1 MSPSPTMENPRIY
14 QVLHV
19 STTSAGGLGTS
30 LLSIMQSLDP
40 QRFKVQV
47 ALGLGYPLDSAFEPA
62 GFTLHPLKLSRGIH
76 PLEFVETIYR
86 LFRLM
91 RRQHFDVVHVHGS
104 EAGILAR
111 VAAWLARIPVV
122 VVELHG
128 YANRDPNSILERT
141 VYRWIEA
148 ALNPITDAY
157 VAVSAHVARQWVARG
172 ICDLRR
178 IQVIHHAL
186 ALAQFPDRPLATRP
200 GHATGKPVVGTVC
213 LLEARKGL
221 QCLVEAMPTVV
232 QRVPGVR
239 FVVVGEGPL
248 KPWMVARATELG
260 VLEHIDFLGW
270 RNDVPELMWQFDLFA
285 LPSRRESFGL
295 VFLEAMASRCPI
307 VATRVDGIP
316 EVVSDGHTGTLVEP
330 DNRQALAEAIV
341 DLLTNPQKA
350 DQFAT
355 AGRARVEDH
364 FNSQR
369 MAREYNALYGR
380 LLDITP
386 SVGNKTYAQTLL
398 QKRTRP

>member
-1 MSPSPTMENPRIY
+1 MENPRTY

-40 QRFKVQV
+40 QRYKVEV

-62 GFTLHPLKLSRGIH
+62 GFKLHPLKLSRGIH
-76 PLEFVETIYR
+76 PLEFIETIYR
-86 LFRLM
+86 LYRLM

-157 VAVSAHVARQWVARG
+157 VAVSGHVARQWVARG
-172 ICDLRR
+172 ICDPQR

-186 ALAQFPDRPLATRP
+186 ALEQFPDRPVVTRP
-200 GHATGKPVVGTVC
+200 GRAAGQPVVGTVC

-221 QCLVEAMPTVV
+221 HCLVEAMPAVI

-239 FVVVGEGPL
+239 FAVVGEGPL
-248 KPWMVARATELG
+248 KPWMQARATELG
-260 VLEHIDFLGW
+260 IADHIDFLGW

-295 VFLEAMASRCPI
+295 VFLEAMASRCPV

-330 DNRQALAEAIV
+330 DQPQALADAIV
-341 DLLTNPQKA
+341 DLLNHPGKA
-350 DQFAT
+350 DQFAA
-355 AGRARVEDH
+355 AGRARVETH
-364 FNSQR
+364 FNSER
-369 MAREYNALYGR
+369 LAREYNTLYGQ
-380 LLDITP
+380 LLGITP
-386 SVGNKTYAQTLL
+386 GVGMHAPAHTTL
-398 QKRTRP
+398 QKEPTP

>member
-1 MSPSPTMENPRIY
+1 MTAWPAMEHPRTFH
-14 QVLHV
+14 VLHV

-40 QRFKVQV
+40 KRFHVQV
-47 ALGLGYPLDSAFEPA
+47 ALGLGYPLDNAFEPA
-62 GFTLHPLKLSRGIH
+62 GFKLHPLKLSRGIH
-76 PLEFVETIYR
+76 PFEFVETIYR
-86 LFRLM
+86 LYRLM
-91 RRQHFDVVHVHGS
+91 RRQNFDLVHVHGS

-172 ICDLRR
+172 ICNPQR

-186 ALAQFPDRPLATRP
+186 ALDEFPDRPPVTRP
-200 GHATGKPVVGTVC
+200 GRAAENPVVGTVC

-221 QCLVEAMPTVV
+221 HCLVEAMPAVI

-239 FVVVGEGPL
+239 FAVVGEGPL

-260 VLEHIDFLGW
+260 ILKHIDFLGW
-270 RNDVPELMWQFDLFA
+270 RSDVPELMWQFDVFA

-307 VATRVDGIP
+307 VATQVDGIP

-330 DNRQALAEAIV
+330 DNPRALATAIV
-341 DLLTNPQKA
+341 DLLNNHNMA
-350 DQFAT
+350 DQFAI
-355 AGRARVEDH
+355 AGRCRVETH
-364 FNSQR
+364 FNSER
-369 MAREYNALYGR
+369 LAREYNTLYSN
-380 LLDITP
+380 LLGIPTGMNTP
-386 SVGNKTYAQTLL
+386 G
-398 QKRTRP
+398 